1 MRKSSIKRKSAWTA
15 ESGRAERAGEDQP
28 DIAPPCAH
36 SGGQHPV
43 GHQKAVCFV
52 GQHPVGVQKAVC
64 FAGQH
69 PVEVKKAARFA
80 PFRAARRKRRPVLH
94 RSRLRGEKG
103 GLFFTVPGCA
113 AQKAARFSPFLTA
126 RRKRRPVLHSATPR
140 GCCFGPSF
148 RADYKTKP
156 DTPWKSHRVP
166 GKLRWR
172 PKTPRQILLWWPQTP
187 RTDSQASADVLGGAL
202 GLSSE
207 VRSGLREQVV
217 LERLEGVRHRHTAFL
232 ALHKGTEPLGDL
244 DRATR
249 GRLHRVEEL
258 GRVSRLKED
267 ARLARL

>member
-1 MRKSSIKRKSAWTA
+1 MDSRVWQGGA
-15 ESGRAERAGEDQP
+15 
-28 DIAPPCAH
+28 
-36 SGGQHPV
+36 SGGRS
-43 GHQKAVCFV
+43 
-52 GQHPVGVQKAVC
+52 
-64 FAGQH
+64 
-69 PVEVKKAARFA
+69 ARHRSSLR
-80 PFRAARRKRRPVLH
+80 PFRRPTPRR
-94 RSRLRGEKG
+94 GQKG
-103 GLFFTVPGCA
+103 GLFCRPTPRRAPKGGLFCRPTPRRGQKGGLFCTVPGCA